1 MTTAPR
7 APGTGR
13 PAPGAAASA
22 AAAPGS
28 VAGPWFAPAL
38 PPRKKF
44 ISRVR
49 RTAKYALSLVVVTL
63 AIGMFGYHVLEGL
76 SWLDAFHQ
84 AAMLLSGMGPVVDVK
99 TTAGKVFDGVYA
111 LFCGVVLLAATGL
124 MFAPVLHRLL
134 HRFHIEDASGR

>member
-1 MTTAPR
+1 MTTPPR
-7 APGTGR
+7 KPGMGR
-13 PAPGAAASA
+13 PAPGATARA
-22 AAAPGS
+22 AAAPGPA
-28 VAGPWFAPAL
+28 AGPWFAPSL
-38 PPRKKF
+38 PPRKEF

-49 RTAKYALSLVVVTL
+49 RTAKYALSLIVVTL
-63 AIGMFGYHVLEGL
+63 AIGMVGYHVLEGL

>member
-1 MTTAPR
+1 MPR
-7 APGTGR
+7 RRNPDR
-13 PAPGAAASA
+13 AASTAGRSGDA
-22 AAAPGS
+22 AQGHVAP
-28 VAGPWFAPAL
+28 PWFAPAL
-38 PPRKKF
+38 PPRKQF

-49 RTAKYALSLVVVTL
+49 RAAKYAFSLVVATL
-63 AIGMFGYHVLEGL
+63 AIGMVGYHALEGL

-111 LFCGVVLLAATGL
+111 LFCGVILLAATGL

-134 HRFHIEDASGR
+134 HRFHIEDAAGR